1 MAMIIDTHK
10 TEALAREPFRPAG
23 PEDLWRKGS
32 VFFVGGNL
40 PLYETLQTMFESFC
54 MESTQLF
61 HLTFG
66 EQDKFQDNL
75 EMARQIKKNFNARL
89 IAQLHYPVS
98 KAAIEHIYA
107 AGVDILD
114 IPMVPTTSVKDE
126 ENRRRQESLQ
136 TAQAV
141 FPRWSAVSTV
151 IVGEV
156 KLEETVRAI
165 DDLLNNHILP
175 LALISSAGV
184 QDVQAQSTIF
194 NHLAAGWEQ
203 HQVPIQP
210 LLPLIFLTTPLI
222 LEEQPGRIRGFIN
235 RILDRH
241 DLVRSD
247 LNRHLRVGHAADSL
261 DSAGL

>member
-1 MAMIIDTHK
+1 MTMTIDTNK
-10 TEALAREPFRPAG
+10 TETLARDPFRPAG
-23 PEDLWRKGS
+23 PENLWRKGS

-66 EQDKFQDNL
+66 EHDRFQDNL
-75 EMARQIKKNFNARL
+75 EMARQIRKNFTTRL
-89 IAQLHYPVS
+89 MVQLDYPLS

-107 AGVDILD
+107 AGVNILD
-114 IPMVPTTSVKDE
+114 IPMVPTSAANHE
-126 ENRRRQESLQ
+126 ENHRRQESLK

-141 FPRWSAVSTV
+141 FPRWSAASTV
-151 IVGEV
+151 TVGEV

-165 DDLLNNHILP
+165 DDLLNAHILP
-175 LALISSAGV
+175 LALLSSAVV
-184 QDVQAQSTIF
+184 QDVQAQSIIF

-210 LLPLIFLTTPLI
+210 LLPLILLATPLI
-222 LEEQPGRIRGFIN
+222 LEDQPGRIRGFIN